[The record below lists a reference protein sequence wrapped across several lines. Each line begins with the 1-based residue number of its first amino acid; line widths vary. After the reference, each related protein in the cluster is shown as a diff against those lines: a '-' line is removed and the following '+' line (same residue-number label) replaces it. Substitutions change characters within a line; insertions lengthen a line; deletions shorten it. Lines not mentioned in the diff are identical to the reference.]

1 MFKDD
6 KWVIDL
12 KGYLKEFDL
21 LVYAELYKL
30 KNLNIIKFN
39 HTNVRDHYTIQ
50 ATNNSDLMLF
60 CFLKEMD
67 KAGIS
72 FKNLF
77 RYRISKIGNDI
88 RVEIDVINDKGKLNY
103 YYE

>member
-1 MFKDD
+1 
-6 KWVIDL
+6 
-12 KGYLKEFDL
+12 
-21 LVYAELYKL
+21 
-30 KNLNIIKFN
+30 
-39 HTNVRDHYTIQ
+39 
-50 ATNNSDLMLF
+50 MLF

-88 RVEIDVINDKGKLNY
+88 RVEIDVINNKGKLNY